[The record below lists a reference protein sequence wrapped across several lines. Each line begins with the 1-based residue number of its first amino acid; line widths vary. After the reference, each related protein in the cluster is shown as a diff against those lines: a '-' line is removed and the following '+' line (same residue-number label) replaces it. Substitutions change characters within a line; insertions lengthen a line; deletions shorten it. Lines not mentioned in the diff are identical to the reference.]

1 LGSQSLLPIVV
12 FFHFHL
18 YFHHCFYC
26 AFLVKIR
33 FENFK
38 WCRTYPQDIVIIG
51 TQNWPRFWN
60 GILDS
65 YPHES
70 SKFRNLIKRNISSP
84 IVFVSCLSKQ
94 ICKNIP
100 WTTTSFFSN
109 YKIMVSSLYN
119 LSLWK
124 HGTFELSKNA
134 LVEFV

>member
-1 LGSQSLLPIVV
+1 MGSQSLLPIVV
-12 FFHFHL
+12 FFHFHFHL
-18 YFHHCFYC
+18 YFHHFFYC

-100 WTTTSFFSN
+100 WTTTSFSQIIKSWFQAFTIWAYGN
-109 YKIMVSSLYN
+109 MVH
-119 LSLWK
+119 LSFQK
-124 HGTFELSKNA
+124 MH
-134 LVEFV
+134 